1 MGCQIGGPRPDP
13 YELAL
18 CPDGVYRIQ
27 RRVIPVSGD
36 AASGVNNDKSVASV
50 NKSGECRK
58 GIIGAQF
65 GTYVK

>member
-36 AASGVNNDKSVASV
+36 AASGVNNDKSVA
-50 NKSGECRK
+50 K
-58 GIIGAQF
+58 
-65 GTYVK
+65 